1 MTYLVIKH
9 STVLGGAWGLGSTLE
24 DAQKSARKAYRSD
37 CSGKSE
43 PEQVVEIDAPL
54 CKIEIRAMPNGI
66 QWYVLD

>member
-24 DAQKSARKAYRSD
+24 DAQKNARKAYRSD

-43 PEQVVEIDAPL
+43 PEQIEEIDAPL
-54 CKIEIRAMPNGI
+54 CKIEIRTMLNGI
-66 QWYVLD
+66 QWIVKG